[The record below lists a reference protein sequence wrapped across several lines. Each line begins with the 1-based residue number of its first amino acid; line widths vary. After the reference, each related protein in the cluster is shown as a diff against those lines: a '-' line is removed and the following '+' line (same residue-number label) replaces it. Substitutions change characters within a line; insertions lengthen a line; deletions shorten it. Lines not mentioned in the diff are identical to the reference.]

1 MTQAINLGNFSN
13 NLDSAGGVT
22 PNALNSAVPV
32 AKGGTGAT
40 TVAGAIATLGPSIY
54 PVGSIYIN
62 AGVATNPATLFG
74 FGTWAAFGAG
84 RVMVGLNA
92 GNPLFDTLE
101 ETGGVADSITV
112 AHTHTAT
119 TASAGD
125 HQHYIANPDSY
136 PGGLNT
142 LGSGNTL
149 TRNAYSGDSRDAYQ
163 LGGNGTGASIG
174 LTNTVGSHNHT
185 VTVNSTGSSGTN
197 ANYQPYITVYMW
209 KRTA

>member
-13 NLDSAGGVT
+13 NLDSSGGVT

-40 TVAGAIATLGPSIY
+40 TVAGAIAVLGPSLY

-74 FGTWAAFGAG
+74 FGTWTAFGAG

-92 GNPLFDTLE
+92 GNPLFDTVE
-101 ETGGVADSITV
+101 ETGGSADAIVVS
-112 AHTHTAT
+112 HTHTASVSDPGHAHT
-119 TASAGD
+119 YDRPLGQVGYTQGGSQSVPYPQSVSTGSAV
-125 HQHYIANPDSY
+125 
-136 PGGLNT
+136 
-142 LGSGNTL
+142 
-149 TRNAYSGDSRDAYQ
+149 
-163 LGGNGTGASIG
+163 
-174 LTNTVGSHNHT
+174 TNIS
-185 VTVNSTGSSGTN
+185 VTNSSTGSSGTN
-197 ANYQPYITVYMW
+197 GNYQPYITVYMW